1 MATISVDVD
10 VDDIILDI
18 STKRLR
24 TELQRRNAEG
34 EDEAAPTVRD
44 AINQMRR
51 GDVLD
56 AITTLEREFFQKWR
70 STAECSKQH
79 QAALGGV

>member
-1 MATISVDVD
+1 MATISVEVD
-10 VDDIILDI
+10 VDDIIFDI

-34 EDEAAPTVRD
+34 ADEAAPTVRD

-51 GDVLD
+51 GEVLD
-56 AITTLEREFFQKWR
+56 AITTLEREFFPKWR